1 MKSHLHLSTKNL
13 HHLLFTINL
22 PQLISTKKLHQIREK
37 KLPLP
42 IPDGVETEIQTTRAN
57 LAHGCKG
64 LNPNSH
70 LCPGQ
75 LHEMNRKVVRV
86 TTRIV
91 VIKII
96 EDTEIIIGIIE
107 IMIGEVEAEIV
118 AEMVATT
125 IIIGEITIGEIV
137 ETTQDENEA
146 TEIEVVI
153 GEFNLI
159 YLIIYFKTIF
169 VLRFHHF

>member
-1 MKSHLHLSTKNL
+1 
-13 HHLLFTINL
+13 
-22 PQLISTKKLHQIREK
+22 
-37 KLPLP
+37 
-42 IPDGVETEIQTTRAN
+42 
-57 LAHGCKG
+57 
-64 LNPNSH
+64 
-70 LCPGQ
+70 
-75 LHEMNRKVVRV
+75 MNRKVVRV

-107 IMIGEVEAEIV
+107 IMIGEVEAEMV
-118 AEMVATT
+118 AEMVAIT

>member
-1 MKSHLHLSTKNL
+1 M
-13 HHLLFTINL
+13 
-22 PQLISTKKLHQIREK
+22 
-37 KLPLP
+37 
-42 IPDGVETEIQTTRAN
+42 
-57 LAHGCKG
+57 
-64 LNPNSH
+64 
-70 LCPGQ
+70 
-75 LHEMNRKVVRV
+75 
-86 TTRIV
+86 

-153 GEFNLI
+153 GEFNPM
-159 YLIIYFKTIF
+159 YLYNHRSRSQDILYKYLNSNVTCLKIGLNFPPKNSM
-169 VLRFHHF
+169 